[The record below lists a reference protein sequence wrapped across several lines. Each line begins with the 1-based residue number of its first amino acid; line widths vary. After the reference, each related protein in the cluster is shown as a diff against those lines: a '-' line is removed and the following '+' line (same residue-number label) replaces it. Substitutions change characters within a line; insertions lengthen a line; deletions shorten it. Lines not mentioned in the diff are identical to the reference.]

1 MTYVLVRYMTNNV
14 QFQCTSLFLVRIRL
28 QNNKFT
34 RNSLS
39 CYLLTRILVIVLK
52 LQRCDFEV

>member
-1 MTYVLVRYMTNNV
+1 MAYILVRYMTNDV
-14 QFQCTSLFLVRIRL
+14 EFQCTSLFLVRIRL